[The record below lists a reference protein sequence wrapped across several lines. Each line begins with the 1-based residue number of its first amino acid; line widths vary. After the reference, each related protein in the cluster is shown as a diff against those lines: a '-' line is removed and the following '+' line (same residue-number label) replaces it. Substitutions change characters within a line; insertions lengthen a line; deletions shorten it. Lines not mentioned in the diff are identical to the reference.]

1 MIVQSD
7 KSFIKDLQKI
17 QDQKTKSQILD
28 LIDELESASN
38 FSLIKNVKKLSG
50 YKKFYRIRIG
60 NYRIG
65 VELNNPEELILIR
78 VLHRKEMY
86 QKWP

>member
-17 QDQKTKSQILD
+17 QDQKVKSQILNI
-28 LIDELESASN
+28 IDELESASN

-60 NYRIG
+60 NYRIA
-65 VELNNPEELILIR
+65 VELNSPEELILIR